1 MVFNEKG
8 KMEKLMQFFKKNEE
22 GVTAIEYSLI
32 AALIA
37 IVIILMV
44 TLAGEAVN
52 GLFSEVASALDA
64 A

>member
-1 MVFNEKG
+1 
-8 KMEKLMQFFKKNEE
+8 MEKLMRFFKDEE

-44 TLAGEAVN
+44 TLTGQEV
-52 GLFSEVASALDA
+52 SEVFSKVSSALDGA
-64 A
+64 

>member
-1 MVFNEKG
+1 MVLKEKG
-8 KMEKLMQFFKKNEE
+8 KMEKLMQFFKDEE

-37 IVIILMV
+37 VVIILMV
-44 TLAGEAVN
+44 MATGEAV
-52 GLFSEVASALDA
+52 SEVFSKVSSALDA